1 MAAGKSSRSDLTHI
15 GPGGPCRVTQVTF
28 LLVAG
33 GRRQGERRAESL
45 AGRMVHGVP
54 GGPGRVPGGGSI
66 RGG

>member
-1 MAAGKSSRSDLTHI
+1 MAAGQNSRSDLTHI
-15 GPGGPCRVTQVTF
+15 RPGGPCRVTHITF

-33 GRRQGERRAESL
+33 GRRQAGRRAGSL